1 MKKNIFK
8 LILIVILSGCDN
20 EQKLDLESLKKTSD
34 LKLIQQKKSILTD
47 EMNKIQNQLKVLDN
61 LIFKLDKN
69 QKYTIVNTKQLTLK
83 PFKHFIEIQGSVK
96 SDKNLV
102 LYPEIPGIIKSIK
115 FKEGDR
121 VAKGSTL
128 VEFSNTGIQAL
139 LEQLELKLNLAK
151 TTYQRQL
158 NLWNEKIGSEIQ
170 FLKAKTDYLSV
181 EKEIIQAKDKLAKSK
196 IIAPFDGIIDHI
208 IAENGSNVIPGM
220 TPVLR
225 IINLDKVKVVAEVP
239 EIHLSNIKKG
249 AEVEV
254 YFPVISRKF
263 PAKVSLVG
271 NFINPSN
278 RNFRVETLIE
288 NKNHGLKPNMT
299 AKISVNDYYNPAAIM
314 INRKDIFENSNSK
327 YFVYKINSIPGED
340 KKYKVVKTEVK
351 LGKSSK
357 TKVEIIEGLKSSDT
371 LILDGNRMVKNN
383 QIVRIKHNSPI
394 Q

>member
-1 MKKNIFK
+1 M
-8 LILIVILSGCDN
+8 
-20 EQKLDLESLKKTSD
+20 
-34 LKLIQQKKSILTD
+34 
-47 EMNKIQNQLKVLDN
+47 
-61 LIFKLDKN
+61 
-69 QKYTIVNTKQLTLK
+69 
-83 PFKHFIEIQGSVK
+83 K

-115 FKEGDR
+115 FKEGDK
-121 VAKGSTL
+121 VSKGSTL

-181 EKEIIQAKDKLAKSK
+181 EKEIIQAKDQLAKSK
-196 IIAPFDGIIDHI
+196 IIAPFDGVIDHI

-357 TKVEIIEGLKSSDT
+357 TKVEIIEGLKYSDT
-371 LILDGNRMVKNN
+371 IILEGNRMVKNN